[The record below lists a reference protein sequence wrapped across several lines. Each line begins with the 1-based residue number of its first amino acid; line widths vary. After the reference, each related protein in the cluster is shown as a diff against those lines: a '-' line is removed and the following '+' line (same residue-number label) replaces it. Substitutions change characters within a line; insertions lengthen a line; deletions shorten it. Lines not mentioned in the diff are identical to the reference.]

1 MTTHIV
7 AHPKHMQPA
16 QPFVKTFVTA
26 YPDTFKGGRLMYRD
40 GKRRDLCT
48 AIQVH
53 GFDFE
58 EARCADM
65 YWASMVR
72 ASSDSR
78 RAPKIEEW

>member
-7 AHPKHMQPA
+7 AHRPMLDAAIHA
-16 QPFVKTFVTA
+16 SRFVTA

-48 AIQVH
+48 PTQAH

-58 EARCADM
+58 EACCEDM
-65 YWASMVR
+65 YWASMIR

>member
-1 MTTHIV
+1 MTSPIV
-7 AHPKHMQPA
+7 HQRPMLDEAIHA
-16 QPFVKTFVTA
+16 TRFVTP

-48 AIQVH
+48 ATQVH

-58 EARCADM
+58 ENRCADM
-65 YWASMVR
+65 YWASMIR

>member
-7 AHPKHMQPA
+7 AHRPMQ
-16 QPFVKTFVTA
+16 QPYIKTFVSA

-40 GKRRDLCT
+40 GKTAEHCT
-48 AIQVH
+48 PVQRH
-53 GFDFE
+53 GWEFE